1 MHLLAPSILQKLK
14 ILRTDPELQPK
25 IGQFVLNK
33 LFLVQTIIITFIF
46 LLVLLIVQNFKNFLL
61 RIQSYE
67 DVPFLGPKWSTC
79 HKQFFFLKIINVI
92 LIYLLALSLCK
103 ILPKDPDLWGY
114 AILGP
119 KWHISP
125 NEIFFPQEPVN
136 EPCFFHSCLFTFYI
150 PKIKVR
156 Y

>member
-67 DVPFLGPKWSTC
+67 DVPFLGPKWSIC
-79 HKQFFFLKIINVI
+79 HNFFFWKLLMSFSSTYQPFHCAKFFQRIQ
-92 LIYLLALSLCK
+92 IYQ
-103 ILPKDPDLWGY
+103 DMQFWVQNGT
-114 AILGP
+114 
-119 KWHISP
+119 
-125 NEIFFPQEPVN
+125 FPQMR
-136 EPCFFHSCLFTFYI
+136 FFSPRTC
-150 PKIKVR
+150 
-156 Y
+156 